1 MRNYLEQNFK
11 NTSLY
16 ENNPLISIIVPV
28 YNTGS
33 FLKSCLKSICNQT
46 YKNIEVIVINDG
58 STDNSKEILEEYR
71 LKDSRIRGISSPK
84 WRDC

>member
-1 MRNYLEQNFK
+1 MMRNYLEQNFK

-46 YKNIEVIVINDG
+46 YKILRLLLLMMDPQIIQKKYWKNID
-58 STDNSKEILEEYR
+58 
-71 LKDSRIRGISSPK
+71 
-84 WRDC
+84 